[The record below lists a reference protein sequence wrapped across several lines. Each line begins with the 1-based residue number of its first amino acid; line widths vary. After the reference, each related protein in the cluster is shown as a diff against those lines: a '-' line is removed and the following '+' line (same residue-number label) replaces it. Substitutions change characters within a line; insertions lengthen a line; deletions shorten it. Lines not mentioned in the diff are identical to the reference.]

1 MHENR
6 FWNDNASGWRG
17 NMFGIFLG
25 LVLLMVL
32 AYRGW
37 SIIWIAPICAGIV
50 ALFGG
55 LNLLDAYT
63 DTYMS
68 GFVNFAKQ
76 WFPVFMLGAIFGKLM
91 EYSGMAHSVAVGISR
106 TFGKDRAILGVI
118 VAASVLAYG
127 GVSVFVVVFAVYPLA
142 VNMFREAN
150 ISRRLL
156 PGTIVAGMMTFA
168 MTALPGTPQIQN
180 LIPTTYYNTTAAA
193 APIIGLVSSAV
204 MIIGSLLYLNR
215 RAKVLREAGE
225 VFIERDADL
234 NKEER
239 TKYPHIVLSLLPL
252 LAVIVT
258 LNFFKWDIILSL
270 GAGILLIL
278 LFSIREF
285 KGFTKAVNS
294 GASDS
299 VMAMINTS
307 AAVGFGTVVRS
318 VPGFDKLS
326 DAILGINA
334 NPLISEALA
343 VNVLAGATGSA
354 SGGLGITLEALGPHY
369 YEIATT
375 TGPAPEAFHRI
386 ASIASGGLDS
396 LPHNGA
402 ILTILIVTGMTHKES
417 YKEMAVVAILFPT
430 LSLIPAIT
438 LGILGIY

>member
-1 MHENR
+1 ML
-6 FWNDNASGWRG
+6 
-17 NMFGIFLG
+17 GIFIG

-63 DTYMS
+63 DTYMT
-68 GFVNFAKQ
+68 GFVNFAKD

-91 EYSGMAHSVAVGISR
+91 EYSGMAHSVAIGIANI
-106 TFGKDRAILGVI
+106 FGKERAILGVI
-118 VAASVLAYG
+118 IASSVLAYG

-142 VNMFREAN
+142 LNMFREAN
-150 ISRRLL
+150 ITRRLL

-168 MTALPGTPQIQN
+168 MTAVPGTPQIQN
-180 LIPTTYYNTTAAA
+180 LIPTTYFNTTATA
-193 APIIGLVSSAV
+193 APIMGLVASAV
-204 MIIGSLLYLNR
+204 MAIGSILYLNR
-215 RAKVLREAGE
+215 REKILRQAGE
-225 VFIERDADL
+225 VFIEPD
-234 NKEER
+234 EEQSQEVR
-239 TKYPHIVLSLLPL
+239 KDFPHIILSLLPL
-252 LAVIVT
+252 VVVIIT
-258 LNFFKWDIILSL
+258 LNVFRWDIVIALIT
-270 GAGILLIL
+270 GILIILII
-278 LFSIREF
+278 SVREF
-285 KGFTKAVNS
+285 KGFTKAVNG

-307 AAVGFGTVVRS
+307 AAVGFGTIVRS
-318 VPGFDKLS
+318 VPGFEKLS

-334 NPLISEALA
+334 NPLISEAIA

-354 SGGLGITLEALGPHY
+354 SGGLGITLEALGEHY

-417 YKEMAVVAILFPT
+417 YKEMAVVAIVFPT

>member
-1 MHENR
+1 ML
-6 FWNDNASGWRG
+6 
-17 NMFGIFLG
+17 GIFIG

-37 SIIWIAPICAGIV
+37 SIIWIAPMCAGIV

-63 DTYMS
+63 DTYMT

-91 EYSGMAHSVAVGISR
+91 EYSGMAHSVAIGISR
-106 TFGKDRAILGVI
+106 VFGKERAIIGVV

-180 LIPTTYYNTTAAA
+180 LIPTQYFNTTAAA

-204 MIIGSLLYLNR
+204 MVVCSILYLNR
-215 RAKVLREAGE
+215 RVRVLREAGE
-225 VFIERDADL
+225 VFEEREEDL
-234 NKEER
+234 NMEQR
-239 TKYPHIVLSLLPL
+239 IKYPHVILSLLPL
-252 LAVIVT
+252 LAVIIT
-258 LNFFKWDIILSL
+258 LNLLKWDIVLAL
-270 GAGILLIL
+270 GAGIILIL
-278 LFSIREF
+278 VISIREF

-307 AAVGFGTVVRS
+307 AAVGFGTIVRS
-318 VPGFDKLS
+318 VPGFEKLS

-334 NPLISEALA
+334 NPLISEAIA

-354 SGGLGITLEALGPHY
+354 SGGLGITLEALGSHY

-417 YKEMAVVAILFPT
+417 YKEMGVIAIVFPM
-430 LSLIPAIT
+430 LSLIPAIA
-438 LGILGIY
+438 LGIMGIY

>member
-1 MHENR
+1 ML
-6 FWNDNASGWRG
+6 
-17 NMFGIFLG
+17 GIFIG

-63 DTYMS
+63 DTYMT

-91 EYSGMAHSVAVGISR
+91 EYSGMAHSVAIGISR
-106 TFGKDRAILGVI
+106 VFGKERAIIGVI

-142 VNMFREAN
+142 LNMFREAN

-180 LIPTTYYNTTAAA
+180 LIPTQYFHTTAAA
-193 APIIGLVSSAV
+193 APIIGLVSSAF
-204 MIIGSLLYLNR
+204 MIVCSVLYLNR
-215 RAKVLREAGE
+215 RVRVLREAGE
-225 VFIERDADL
+225 VFEEREEDL
-234 NKEER
+234 NAEPR
-239 TKYPHIVLSLLPL
+239 TNYPHIILSLLPL
-252 LAVIVT
+252 LAVIIT
-258 LNFFKWDIILSL
+258 LNFLKWDIVIALATGIVL
-270 GAGILLIL
+270 ILLI
-278 LFSIREF
+278 SIREF

-307 AAVGFGTVVRS
+307 AAVGFGTIVRS
-318 VPGFDKLS
+318 VPGFEKLS

-334 NPLISEALA
+334 NPLISEAIA

-354 SGGLGITLEALGPHY
+354 SGGLGITLEALGSHY

-417 YKEMAVVAILFPT
+417 YREMGVIAIVFPM
-430 LSLIPAIT
+430 LSLIPAIA
-438 LGILGIY
+438 LGIMGIY

>member
-1 MHENR
+1 ML
-6 FWNDNASGWRG
+6 
-17 NMFGIFLG
+17 GIFIG

-63 DTYMS
+63 DTYMT
-68 GFVNFAKQ
+68 GFVNFAKD

-91 EYSGMAHSVAVGISR
+91 EYSGMAHSVAIGIAKI
-106 TFGKDRAILGVI
+106 FGKERAILGVI
-118 VAASVLAYG
+118 IASSVLAYG

-142 VNMFREAN
+142 LNMFREAN
-150 ISRRLL
+150 ITRRLL

-180 LIPTTYYNTTAAA
+180 LIPTSYFNTTATA
-193 APIIGLVSSAV
+193 APIIGLVATAV
-204 MIIGSLLYLNR
+204 MAVGSILYLNR
-215 RAKVLREAGE
+215 REKVLRQAGE
-225 VFIERDADL
+225 VFIEPD
-234 NKEER
+234 EEQSQEVR
-239 TKYPHIVLSLLPL
+239 KDFPHIILSLLPL
-252 LAVIVT
+252 VAVIIA
-258 LNFFKWDIILSL
+258 LNVFRWDIVIALIT
-270 GAGILLIL
+270 GIVLIL
-278 LFSIREF
+278 IISVREF
-285 KGFTKAVNS
+285 KGFSKAVNG

-307 AAVGFGTVVRS
+307 AAVGFGTIVRS
-318 VPGFDKLS
+318 VPGFEKLS

-334 NPLISEALA
+334 NPLISEAIA

-354 SGGLGITLEALGPHY
+354 SGGLGITLEALGKHY

-402 ILTILIVTGMTHKES
+402 ILTILVVTGMTHKES
-417 YKEMAVVAILFPT
+417 YKEMAVVAIVFPM

>member
-1 MHENR
+1 ML
-6 FWNDNASGWRG
+6 
-17 NMFGIFLG
+17 GIFIG

-63 DTYMS
+63 DTYMT

-91 EYSGMAHSVAVGISR
+91 EYSGMAHSVAIGISR
-106 TFGKDRAILGVI
+106 VFGKERAIIGVI

-142 VNMFREAN
+142 LNMFREAN

-180 LIPTTYYNTTAAA
+180 LIPTQYFHTTAAA
-193 APIIGLVSSAV
+193 APIIGLVSSAF
-204 MIIGSLLYLNR
+204 MIVSSILYLNR
-215 RAKVLREAGE
+215 RVRVLREAGE
-225 VFIERDADL
+225 VFEEREEDL
-234 NKEER
+234 NAAPR
-239 TKYPHIVLSLLPL
+239 TKYPHIILSLLPL
-252 LAVIVT
+252 LAVIIT
-258 LNFFKWDIILSL
+258 LNILKWDIVISL
-270 GAGILLIL
+270 ATGIVLIL
-278 LFSIREF
+278 IISIREF

-307 AAVGFGTVVRS
+307 AAVGFGTIVRS
-318 VPGFDKLS
+318 VPGFEKLS

-334 NPLISEALA
+334 NPLISEAIA

-354 SGGLGITLEALGPHY
+354 SGGLGITLEALGSHY

-417 YKEMAVVAILFPT
+417 YREMGVIAIVFPM
-430 LSLIPAIT
+430 LSLIPAIA
-438 LGILGIY
+438 LGIIGVY

>member
-1 MHENR
+1 ML
-6 FWNDNASGWRG
+6 
-17 NMFGIFLG
+17 GIFIG

-63 DTYMS
+63 DTYMT

-91 EYSGMAHSVAVGISR
+91 EYSGMAHSVAIGISR
-106 TFGKDRAILGVI
+106 VFGKERAIIGVI

-142 VNMFREAN
+142 LNMFREAN

-180 LIPTTYYNTTAAA
+180 LIPTQYFHTTAAA
-193 APIIGLVSSAV
+193 APIIGLVSSAF
-204 MIIGSLLYLNR
+204 MIVSSILYLNR
-215 RAKVLREAGE
+215 RVRVLREAGE
-225 VFIERDADL
+225 VFEEREEDL
-234 NKEER
+234 NAEPR
-239 TKYPHIVLSLLPL
+239 TKYPHIILSLLPL
-252 LAVIVT
+252 LAVIIT
-258 LNFFKWDIILSL
+258 LNFLKWDIVISL
-270 GAGILLIL
+270 ATGIVLIL
-278 LFSIREF
+278 IISIREF

-307 AAVGFGTVVRS
+307 AAVGFGTIVRS
-318 VPGFDKLS
+318 VPGFEKLS

-334 NPLISEALA
+334 NPLISEAIA

-354 SGGLGITLEALGPHY
+354 SGGLGITLEALGSHY

-417 YKEMAVVAILFPT
+417 YREMGVIAIIFPM
-430 LSLIPAIT
+430 LSLIPAIA
-438 LGILGIY
+438 LGIMGIY

>member
-1 MHENR
+1 ML
-6 FWNDNASGWRG
+6 
-17 NMFGIFLG
+17 GIFIG

-63 DTYMS
+63 DTYMT

-91 EYSGMAHSVAVGISR
+91 EYSGMAHSVAIGISR
-106 TFGKDRAILGVI
+106 VFGKERAIIGVI

-142 VNMFREAN
+142 LNMFREAN

-180 LIPTTYYNTTAAA
+180 LIPTQYFHTTAAA
-193 APIIGLVSSAV
+193 APIIGLVSSAF
-204 MIIGSLLYLNR
+204 MIVSSILYLNR
-215 RAKVLREAGE
+215 RVRVLREAGE
-225 VFIERDADL
+225 VFEERKEDL
-234 NKEER
+234 NAEPR
-239 TKYPHIVLSLLPL
+239 TKYPHIILSLLPL
-252 LAVIVT
+252 LAVIIT
-258 LNFFKWDIILSL
+258 LNFLKWDIVISL
-270 GAGILLIL
+270 ATGIVLIL
-278 LFSIREF
+278 IISIREF

-307 AAVGFGTVVRS
+307 AAVGFGTIVRS
-318 VPGFDKLS
+318 VPGFEKLS

-334 NPLISEALA
+334 NPLISEAIA

-354 SGGLGITLEALGPHY
+354 SGGLGITLEALGSHY

-417 YKEMAVVAILFPT
+417 YREMGVIAIVFPM
-430 LSLIPAIT
+430 LSLIPAIA
-438 LGILGIY
+438 LGIIGVY

>member
-1 MHENR
+1 ML
-6 FWNDNASGWRG
+6 
-17 NMFGIFLG
+17 GIFIG

-63 DTYMS
+63 DTYMT

-91 EYSGMAHSVAVGISR
+91 EYSGMAHSVAIGISR
-106 TFGKDRAILGVI
+106 VFGKERAIIGVI

-142 VNMFREAN
+142 LNMFREAN

-180 LIPTTYYNTTAAA
+180 LIPTQYFHTTAAA
-193 APIIGLVSSAV
+193 APIIGLVSSAF
-204 MIIGSLLYLNR
+204 MIVCSILYLNR
-215 RAKVLREAGE
+215 RVRVLREAGE
-225 VFIERDADL
+225 VFEEREEDL
-234 NKEER
+234 NAEPR
-239 TKYPHIVLSLLPL
+239 TNYPHIILSLLPL
-252 LAVIVT
+252 LAVIIT
-258 LNFFKWDIILSL
+258 LNFLKWDIVIALATGIVL
-270 GAGILLIL
+270 ILLI
-278 LFSIREF
+278 SIREF

-307 AAVGFGTVVRS
+307 AAVGFGTIVRS
-318 VPGFDKLS
+318 VPGFEKLS

-334 NPLISEALA
+334 NPLISEAIA

-354 SGGLGITLEALGPHY
+354 SGGLGITLEALGSHY

-417 YKEMAVVAILFPT
+417 YREMGVIAIVFPM
-430 LSLIPAIT
+430 LSLIPAIA
-438 LGILGIY
+438 LGIMGIY

>member
-1 MHENR
+1 ML
-6 FWNDNASGWRG
+6 
-17 NMFGIFLG
+17 GIFIG

-37 SIIWIAPICAGIV
+37 SIIWIAPVCAGIV

-63 DTYMS
+63 DTYMT

-91 EYSGMAHSVAVGISR
+91 ESSGMAHSVAIGISR
-106 TFGKDRAILGVI
+106 VFGKERAIIGVI

-142 VNMFREAN
+142 VNMFREAD

-180 LIPTTYYNTTAAA
+180 LIPTQYFNTTAAA

-204 MIIGSLLYLNR
+204 MIVCSILYLNR
-215 RAKVLREAGE
+215 RVRVLREAGE
-225 VFIERDADL
+225 GFEERKEDA
-234 NKEER
+234 NMEER
-239 TKYPHIVLSLLPL
+239 TSYPHVILSLLPL

-258 LNFFKWDIILSL
+258 LNFLKWDIVLAL
-270 GAGILLIL
+270 GTGIVLIL
-278 LFSIREF
+278 IISFKEF
-285 KGFTKAVNS
+285 KGFTKAINS

-307 AAVGFGTVVRS
+307 AAVGFGTIVRS
-318 VPGFDKLS
+318 VPGFEKLS

-334 NPLISEALA
+334 NPLISEAIA

-354 SGGLGITLEALGPHY
+354 SGGLGITLEALGSHY

-375 TGPAPEAFHRI
+375 TGPSPEAFHRI

-402 ILTILIVTGMTHKES
+402 IITILIVTGMTHKES
-417 YKEMAVVAILFPT
+417 YKEMGVIAIVFPM
-430 LSLIPAIT
+430 LSLIPAIA
-438 LGILGIY
+438 LGIMGIN

>member
-1 MHENR
+1 ML
-6 FWNDNASGWRG
+6 
-17 NMFGIFLG
+17 GIFIG

-63 DTYMS
+63 DTYMT

-91 EYSGMAHSVAVGISR
+91 EYSGMAHSVAIGISR
-106 TFGKDRAILGVI
+106 VFGKERAIIGVI

-142 VNMFREAN
+142 LNMFREAN

-180 LIPTTYYNTTAAA
+180 LIPTQYFHTTAAA
-193 APIIGLVSSAV
+193 APIIGLVSSAF
-204 MIIGSLLYLNR
+204 MIVSSILYLNR
-215 RAKVLREAGE
+215 RVRVLREAGE
-225 VFIERDADL
+225 VFEEREEDL
-234 NKEER
+234 NAEPR
-239 TKYPHIVLSLLPL
+239 TKYPHIILSLLPL
-252 LAVIVT
+252 LAVIIT
-258 LNFFKWDIILSL
+258 LNFLKWDIVISL
-270 GAGILLIL
+270 ATGIVLIL
-278 LFSIREF
+278 IISIREF

-307 AAVGFGTVVRS
+307 AAVGFGTIVRS
-318 VPGFDKLS
+318 VPGFEKLS

-334 NPLISEALA
+334 NPLISEAIA

-354 SGGLGITLEALGPHY
+354 SGGLGITLEALGSHY

-417 YKEMAVVAILFPT
+417 YREMGVIAIVFPM
-430 LSLIPAIT
+430 LSLIPAIA
-438 LGILGIY
+438 LGIMGIY

>member
-1 MHENR
+1 ML
-6 FWNDNASGWRG
+6 
-17 NMFGIFLG
+17 GIFIG

-63 DTYMS
+63 DTYMT

-91 EYSGMAHSVAVGISR
+91 EYSGMAHSVAIGISR
-106 TFGKDRAILGVI
+106 VFGKERAIIGVI

-142 VNMFREAN
+142 LNMFREAN

-180 LIPTTYYNTTAAA
+180 LIPTQYFHTTAAA
-193 APIIGLVSSAV
+193 APIIGLVSSAF
-204 MIIGSLLYLNR
+204 MIVSSILYLNR
-215 RAKVLREAGE
+215 RVRVLREAGE
-225 VFIERDADL
+225 VFEEREADL
-234 NKEER
+234 NAEPR
-239 TKYPHIVLSLLPL
+239 TKYPHIILSLLPL
-252 LAVIVT
+252 LAVIIT
-258 LNFFKWDIILSL
+258 LNFLKWDIVISL
-270 GAGILLIL
+270 ATGIVLIL
-278 LFSIREF
+278 IISIREF

-307 AAVGFGTVVRS
+307 AAVGFGTIVRS
-318 VPGFDKLS
+318 VPGFEKLS

-334 NPLISEALA
+334 NPLISEAIA

-354 SGGLGITLEALGPHY
+354 SGGLGITLEALGSHY

-417 YKEMAVVAILFPT
+417 YREMGVIAIVFPM
-430 LSLIPAIT
+430 LSLIPAIA
-438 LGILGIY
+438 LGIMGIY